1 MLLVLITLPALVA
14 TYLILANVMNVD
26 NSVFEHLIEAD
37 FNLIFLLLN
46 VIGYAH
52 LVVNWVRGKSIKN
65 LKLSILIFSQSLIS
79 LCLIVHEGGLSVLLA
94 LSPTCLIMVAVLMWH
109 VQSKKLCGMTNE
121 TQ

>member
-14 TYLILANVMNVD
+14 AYLILANVMNVD
-26 NSVFEHLIEAD
+26 NSVFVHLIEAD

-46 VIGYAH
+46 VIGYVH
-52 LVVNWVRGKSIKN
+52 LVVNWVRGKSIKG
-65 LKLSILIFSQSLIS
+65 LKLPILIFSQSLVS
-79 LCLIVHEGGLSVLLA
+79 LCLIAHEGGLSVLLA

-121 TQ
+121 T